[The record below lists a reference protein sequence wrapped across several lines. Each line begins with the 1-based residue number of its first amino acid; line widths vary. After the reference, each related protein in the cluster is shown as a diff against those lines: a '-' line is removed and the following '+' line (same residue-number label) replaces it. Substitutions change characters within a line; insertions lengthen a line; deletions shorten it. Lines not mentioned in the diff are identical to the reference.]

1 MKKLSKIIACF
12 VLALFTIV
20 GLSGCTTEEIKL
32 NTTEGIESATSVV
45 PIEYSQTVAK
55 DLFSLAISNMIKSSY
70 TMKTEILWDIRSN
83 HDIDYYTDT
92 YGHYYINN
100 SAVFSS
106 YIEYNKFYG
115 QEVSFSGNYYV
126 TKLKDTSNNTEEY
139 YVIHELISDEEEP
152 QVIKIYNLYDN
163 PVEENISIVEFT
175 MLLAD
180 VTGGML
186 YQDGFSYITANNGIQ
201 NATIKI
207 KDGLIHEI
215 SILNIDSPSQ
225 QLYCYESYTFNYDNL
240 SIPNIPTT
248 VQELVADG
256 YVQESVDEAI
266 MKRVDVPVPT

>member
-1 MKKLSKIIACF
+1 M
-12 VLALFTIV
+12 
-20 GLSGCTTEEIKL
+20 
-32 NTTEGIESATSVV
+32 
-45 PIEYSQTVAK
+45 
-55 DLFSLAISNMIKSSY
+55 
-70 TMKTEILWDIRSN
+70 
-83 HDIDYYTDT
+83 
-92 YGHYYINN
+92 
-100 SAVFSS
+100 
-106 YIEYNKFYG
+106 
-115 QEVSFSGNYYV
+115 
-126 TKLKDTSNNTEEY
+126 
-139 YVIHELISDEEEP
+139 IHELISDEEEP

-266 MKRVDVPVPT
+266 MKRVDVPVPV